1 VSLRIARRVERDR
14 IDKRGRVQPIV
25 DVEVAGRSFSDR
37 SAPFVAAQRF

>member
-37 SAPFVAAQRF
+37 SAPFVSAQRF